1 MKGLPLTPFTAK
13 SEGLCIFGQGDCGA
27 KAESKSTIDIET
39 LNKSV
44 SNFLS
49 SKAASATASAVNIN
63 SMSLD
68 FGEISGN
75 CDIDATQSITSSVK
89 ALTSLDSV
97 STSEL
102 QNTIKNAAD
111 AQIDQAAQAKTGFFA
126 TAPSDAKTVS
136 DYKNK
141 VSNIVETNIT
151 DTSKAE
157 AMASVYNK
165 NDKAIKIKS
174 CSDNAKIKAS
184 QNIVSDLV
192 AQSLLKSVTSSL
204 QTLDATNTSSV
215 AVAQSAEAK
224 SSGLD
229 DVIKAIFDGLAGM
242 YGVYAI
248 ILICCCCICCVGL
261 VGVVAMGAGGG
272 GGNVNI
278 PKPPV
283 MPGGVTLSAAPP
295 MGA

>member
-1 MKGLPLTPFTAK
+1 
-13 SEGLCIFGQGDCGA
+13 
-27 KAESKSTIDIET
+27 
-39 LNKSV
+39 
-44 SNFLS
+44 
-49 SKAASATASAVNIN
+49 
-63 SMSLD
+63 
-68 FGEISGN
+68 
-75 CDIDATQSITSSVK
+75 
-89 ALTSLDSV
+89 
-97 STSEL
+97 
-102 QNTIKNAAD
+102 
-111 AQIDQAAQAKTGFFA
+111 
-126 TAPSDAKTVS
+126 
-136 DYKNK
+136 
-141 VSNIVETNIT
+141 
-151 DTSKAE
+151 
-157 AMASVYNK
+157 MASVYNK

>member
-1 MKGLPLTPFTAK
+1 MKGLPFSPFTPK
-13 SEGLCIFGQGDCGA
+13 SEGWCALGMGDCGA

-68 FGEISGN
+68 FGELSGN

-102 QNTIKNAAD
+102 QNTIKTAAD
-111 AQIDQAAQAKTGFFA
+111 AQIDQAAQAKSGFFA
-126 TAPSDAKTVS
+126 TAASDAKTVS
-136 DYKNK
+136 DYKKK

-165 NDKAIKIKS
+165 NDKSIKIKS
-174 CSDNAKIKAS
+174 CSDNVKIKAS

-192 AQSLLKSVTSSL
+192 AQSLLKSVSSSL
-204 QTLDATNTSSV
+204 QTLDATDTTSVGVSQ
-215 AVAQSAEAK
+215 AATAK
-224 SSGLD
+224 SGGLE
-229 DVIKAIFDGLAGM
+229 DVISAIFAGLAGM
-242 YGVYAI
+242 YGVVALI
-248 ILICCCCICCVGL
+248 VICCCCICCCGL
-261 VGVVAMGAGGG
+261 IGVVAMGSGGG
-272 GGNVNI
+272 GEIPNI
-278 PKPPV
+278 PTPPV

-295 MGA
+295 IGA